1 MRISDG
7 SSDVC
12 SSDLPYSD
20 LIAEARRLVEAG
32 AREITLLGQNVNAW
46 AGEDEA
52 GRAIG
57 LAGLIRALDRLDGL
71 ERIRS
76 TTSHPADL
84 DEVLIAAHGD
94 YANLM
99 PSLPLPRQDGY
110 ARLLK
115 AVNPS

>member
-52 GRAIG
+52 GRTIG

-71 ERIRS
+71 ERIRY
-76 TTSHPADL
+76 TTSHPTDMDDAL
-84 DEVLIAAHGD
+84 DRK
-94 YANLM
+94 
-99 PSLPLPRQDGY
+99 ST
-110 ARLLK
+110 RL
-115 AVNPS
+115 NSSH